1 MKKYKINRENK
12 ETPIPSDEVIAK
24 YKNFKQLNVSYN
36 EFTKRPNVPLYR
48 NKKMFLFLLLIGL
61 VAWLLADGFFE
72 EENSNGKDN
81 TEISK

>member
-36 EFTKRPNVPLYR
+36 EFTKRPSVPLYR

-61 VAWLLADGFFE
+61 VAWLLSENFFDE
-72 EENSNGKDN
+72 DYVENKEN

>member
-36 EFTKRPNVPLYR
+36 EFTKRPKVPLYQ

-61 VAWLLADGFFE
+61 VAWLISDGFFE
-72 EENSNGKDN
+72 EENKSKAEN
-81 TEISK
+81 TELSK

>member
-1 MKKYKINRENK
+1 MKKYKINREHKN
-12 ETPIPSDEVIAK
+12 TPIPSDEVIAK

-36 EFTKRPNVPLYR
+36 EFTKRPKTPLYK

-61 VAWLLADGFFE
+61 IAWLVSENMFDNH
-72 EENSNGKDN
+72 EENEK

>member
-12 ETPIPSDEVIAK
+12 EAPIPSDEVIAK

-36 EFTKRPNVPLYR
+36 EFTKRSKVPLYR

-61 VAWLLADGFFE
+61 VAWLISDGFFDE
-72 EENSNGKDN
+72 EKVSKAQN
-81 TEISK
+81 TELSK